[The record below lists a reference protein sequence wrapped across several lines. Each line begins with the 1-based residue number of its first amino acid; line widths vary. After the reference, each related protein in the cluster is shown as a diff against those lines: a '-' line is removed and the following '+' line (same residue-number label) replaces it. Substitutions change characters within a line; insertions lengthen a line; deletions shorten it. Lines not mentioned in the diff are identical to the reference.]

1 MAIQLAIPYST
12 DACLSENKIAAFFVQ
27 RKILLYLYV
36 GLCGHRQS
44 YMCSARYSSFYVHRA
59 IPVFVD
65 ILFQSNAPEINQLW
79 NIPSDIIKMA
89 QLE

>member
-1 MAIQLAIPYST
+1 MNS
-12 DACLSENKIAAFFVQ
+12 VQ

-44 YMCSARYSSFYVHRA
+44 YVQRKMLQLLCTSA
-59 IPVFVD
+59 ILVFVD
-65 ILFQSNAPEINQLW
+65 IHFQSNAPEINQLW
-79 NIPSDIIKMA
+79 NIPSDTMKMA